1 MYGVCYF
8 KTKFS
13 EGPNSLSPGGPVWRE
28 LILRKEEPSMFREQ
42 DGSIQDNTAES
53 FQRSIVMAFVVC
65 GKNFGFYS
73 E

>member
-1 MYGVCYF
+1 
-8 KTKFS
+8 
-13 EGPNSLSPGGPVWRE
+13 
-28 LILRKEEPSMFREQ
+28 MFREQ